1 MKCITLTPNEKNLG
15 TCVRQLSEGNIIGV
29 PTETVYG
36 LAGNALQYES
46 VRKIFSIKGRPL
58 IDPLIVH
65 FSSSEEA
72 RKYIYAP
79 VEFDQLST
87 AFWPGPLTLVLKKR
101 SNIPDIVTAGLD
113 SVAIRIPSNSIFKS
127 LLKQLDFPLAAPSAN
142 PFGYVSPTCA
152 QHVKHTLGDKI
163 GFILDD
169 GPCHHG
175 LESTIL
181 DMRNPANPTILRHGP
196 VEVSAI
202 ESALGVKVTVRSDRT
217 NKNQAQDSPGLLSK
231 HYSPNTCVKLFE
243 PRSNPRI
250 EVTEK
255 CAIIYQSK
263 RKEMQTKLGPA
274 VNVYW
279 LSDDGNPEVCAKQLY
294 SLLQKVDTYGFNQLW
309 VEKSSD
315 SKLGIA
321 INDRLMR
328 AASDI

>member
-1 MKCITLTPNEKNLG
+1 MKCTILIPNEKNLG
-15 TCVRQLSEGNIIGV
+15 TCVQQLCEGNIIGV

-36 LAGNALQYES
+36 LAGNALQYKS

-65 FSSSEEA
+65 FSTSEEA

-79 VEFDQLST
+79 LEFDRLSE

-101 SNIPDIVTAGLD
+101 SIIPDIVTAGLD
-113 SVAIRIPSNSIFKS
+113 SVAIRIPSNSIFQN
-127 LLKQLDFPLAAPSAN
+127 LLKKLDFPLAAPSAN

-152 QHVKHTLGDKI
+152 QHVKHTLGGQL
-163 GFILDD
+163 GFVLDD
-169 GPCHHG
+169 GSCHHG

-181 DMRNPANPTILRHGP
+181 DMRTPANPSILRHGP

-202 ESALGVKVTVRSDRT
+202 ESVLGVKVSARSIRT
-217 NKNQAQDSPGLLSK
+217 NKNQAQASPGLLSK

-255 CAIIYQSK
+255 CAIIYQFK
-263 RKEMQTKLGPA
+263 RKEIESKFGSA
-274 VNVYW
+274 VDFYW
-279 LSDDGNPEVCAKQLY
+279 LSEDGNPQVCANQLY
-294 SLLQKVDTYGFNQLW
+294 SLLQKVDMYGYNQLW

-315 SKLGIA
+315 SKIGIA

-328 AASDI
+328 AATDN

>member
-1 MKCITLTPNEKNLG
+1 MKCMILTPNEENLSI
-15 TCVRQLSEGNIIGV
+15 CLRQLRKGKVIGV

-36 LAGNALQYES
+36 LAGNALSYES
-46 VRKIFSIKGRPL
+46 VQKIFSIKGRPL

-65 FSSSEEA
+65 CSSSKDA

-79 VEFDQLST
+79 SEFDQLCA
-87 AFWPGPLTLVLKKR
+87 AFWPGPLTLILKKR
-101 SNIPDIVTAGLD
+101 SIIPDIVTAGLD
-113 SVAIRIPSNSIFKS
+113 SVAIRIPKNSIFQS
-127 LLKQLDFPLAAPSAN
+127 LLKNLNFPLAAPSAN

-152 QHVKHTLGDKI
+152 QHVEQTLGDRL

-169 GPCHHG
+169 GPCNHG

-181 DMRNPANPTILRHGP
+181 DMRNPANPSILRHGP

-202 ESALGVKVTVRSDRT
+202 EDILGVKVTIHNMCT
-217 NKNQAQDSPGLLSK
+217 TKNQALESPGLLSK
-231 HYSPNTCVKLFE
+231 HYSPNACVKLFE

-250 EVTEK
+250 KGTEK

-263 RKEMQTKLGPA
+263 RKEEQPKFNPA
-274 VNVYW
+274 VNTYW
-279 LSDDGNPEVCAKQLY
+279 LSDDGNPKVCANQLY
-294 SLLQKVDTYGFNQLW
+294 SLLQKVDKSGFNQIW

-315 SKLGIA
+315 SNLGIA

-328 AASDI
+328 AAAED